1 MVNDIQI
8 EVNVNN
14 KKIGLV
20 KHRNKPYEV
29 NILKSGTEE
38 YVREKEALWAQMK
51 SITTDDGNPNKKVK
65 KSKNNFKFFFYL
77 ITLIIKY
84 IQINLK

>member
-65 KSKNNFKFFFYL
+65 KSNNNFKFFF
-77 ITLIIKY
+77 I
-84 IQINLK
+84 